1 MTSVLYDSP
10 GPVGRRTSRIISAV
24 IAVLLVGGVGWY
36 LYSLSEQGLLA
47 PDRWNIWN
55 DPLVWMDLLGALGT
69 TLQMAALGAVGA
81 ILLGMVLALLRIA
94 PTRWIRVPTTGA
106 LELLRGLP
114 VLLMMFFF
122 WALVGLDPFIAVV
135 LALALYNG
143 AIIGEALRAG
153 IVSLPKGQ
161 REAGLSIGL
170 GGLQTRLLI
179 EFPQAFRNM
188 IPIIVAQLVVLLK
201 DTSLGYIIGMQEFL
215 RRGRLTYE
223 FFGRDQYAFSTFVIM
238 IALYLAINLTVSW
251 IARRLAK
258 GSSRKPRK
266 AAPPTDGPGGQDPFV
281 AGTRIRGSAMTG
293 EQSAGGGGGAL

>member
-1 MTSVLYDSP
+1 MTSVLYDTP

-47 PDRWNIWN
+47 SDRWNIWN

-94 PTRWIRVPTTGA
+94 PTRWIRIPTTGA

-266 AAPPTDGPGGQDPFV
+266 AAPPTDGGTNSIDPTFGSARIGGS
-281 AGTRIRGSAMTG
+281 AGT
-293 EQSAGGGGGAL
+293 GATNT

>member
-1 MTSVLYDSP
+1 MTSVLYDAP
-10 GPVGRRTSRIISAV
+10 GPIGRRTSRIISYIVGA
-24 IAVLLVGGVGWY
+24 IVLGGLAWY
-36 LYSLSEQGLLA
+36 FYGLNEQGLLA
-47 PDRWNIWN
+47 PERWNIWN
-55 DPLVWMDLLGALGT
+55 DPLVWMDLLRALGT

-81 ILLGMVLALLRIA
+81 ILLGIVLALLRIT
-94 PTRWIRVPTTGA
+94 PSRWVRIPTTGV
-106 LELLRGLP
+106 LELLRGMP
-114 VLLMMFFF
+114 VLLMIFFF
-122 WALVGLDPFIAVV
+122 WALVGLEPFLAVV

-153 IVSLPKGQ
+153 MVSLPKGQ

-238 IALYLAINLTVSW
+238 ILLYLAINLAVSW
-251 IARRLAK
+251 VARRLAK

-266 AAPPTDGPGGQDPFV
+266 AAPPTGGGPSAIDPAFGSARIGGS
-281 AGTRIRGSAMTG
+281 AGTGSTNT
-293 EQSAGGGGGAL
+293 

>member
-1 MTSVLYDSP
+1 MTSVLYDTP

-24 IAVLLVGGVGWY
+24 IALLLLGGVGWY
-36 LYSLSEQGLLA
+36 LYNLNEQGLLA
-47 PDRWNIWN
+47 PERWDIWN

-94 PTRWIRVPTTGA
+94 PTRWIRIPTTGA

-266 AAPPTDGPGGQDPFV
+266 AAPPTGGGTNSIDPSFGSARIGGS
-281 AGTRIRGSAMTG
+281 AGT
-293 EQSAGGGGGAL
+293 GATNT

>member
-1 MTSVLYDSP
+1 MTSVLYDTP

-24 IAVLLVGGVGWY
+24 IAVLLVAGVGWY
-36 LYSLSEQGLLA
+36 LYGLNEQGLLA
-47 PDRWNIWN
+47 AERWDIWN

-69 TLQMAALGAVGA
+69 TLQMAGLGAIGA

-94 PTRWIRVPTTGA
+94 PTRWIRIPTTGA

-122 WALVGLDPFIAVV
+122 WALVGLDPFLAVV
-135 LALALYNG
+135 IALALYNG

-238 IALYLAINLTVSW
+238 ILLYLAINLAVSW
-251 IARRLAK
+251 VARRLAK

-266 AAPPTDGPGGQDPFV
+266 AAPPTGGSGKDPFV
-281 AGTRIRGSAMTG
+281 DGTRVRGSAMTG
-293 EQSAGGGGGAL
+293 EQSGGGAAL

>member
-1 MTSVLYDSP
+1 MTSVLYDAP
-10 GPVGRRTSRIISAV
+10 GPRARKFSRLVSAG
-24 IAVLLVGGVGWY
+24 IALALILLVGSGFY
-36 LYSLSEQGLLA
+36 NLSSQGLFDA
-47 PDRWNIWN
+47 DRWDIFN
-55 DPLVWMDLLGALGT
+55 DPLVWLDLLGALGT
-69 TLQMAALGAVGA
+69 TLQMAGLGAIGA

-94 PTRWIRVPTTGA
+94 PSRWIRVPTTGA

-122 WALVGLDPFIAVV
+122 WAFAGFDPFWAVV
-135 LALALYNG
+135 TALALYNG

-161 REAGLSIGL
+161 REAGLSVGL

-188 IPIIVAQLVVLLK
+188 IPIIVAQVVVLLK

-215 RRGRLTYE
+215 RRGRLTAE
-223 FFGRDQYAFSTFVIM
+223 FFGAGQYAFSVFVVM
-238 IALYLAINLTVSW
+238 IAMYLAVNLTVSW

-258 GSSRKPRK
+258 GGSRKPRK
-266 AAPPTDGPGGQDPFV
+266 AAPPTGGGPSAIDPAFGSARIGGS
-281 AGTRIRGSAMTG
+281 AGTGSTNT
-293 EQSAGGGGGAL
+293 

>member
-1 MTSVLYDSP
+1 MTSVLYDTP

-36 LYSLSEQGLLA
+36 LYSLNEQGLLA
-47 PDRWNIWN
+47 PERWNIWN
-55 DPLVWMDLLGALGT
+55 DPLVWADLLKALGT

-94 PTRWIRVPTTGA
+94 PTRWIRIPTTGA

-122 WALVGLDPFIAVV
+122 WALVGLEPFIAVV

-153 IVSLPKGQ
+153 IVSLPRGQ

-201 DTSLGYIIGMQEFL
+201 DTSLGYIIGMPEFL

-223 FFGRDQYAFSTFVIM
+223 NFGRDQYAFSTFVIM
-238 IALYLAINLTVSW
+238 IVLYLAINLTVSW

-266 AAPPTDGPGGQDPFV
+266 AARPTDG
-281 AGTRIRGSAMTG
+281 GTSAIRGTTAATG
-293 EQSAGGGGGAL
+293 ESTNSRAGG